1 MDIVNCISF
10 VDIGLK
16 KKTPMMTQD
25 QIKEIHNILL
35 DYNGDVVD
43 YDNIE
48 IVLADAGSGGGGNSW
63 VRDALI
69 EDWKDSNGVIHRG
82 LIDKEYA
89 PEYVSRYQNA
99 SNKLKLIEPSKYK
112 SEMFEALI
120 KMVEAN
126 LITFTDSYDNR
137 GYLSINE
144 VDQNALV
151 KNKTA
156 IMAKLDQ
163 ENLSQA
169 EYEERLDDELS
180 QLDISK
186 YKTYKLSPDE
196 EIALK
201 QIDMMQEEIVNI
213 CRTKRESGKDMFKLP
228 PYKDADTGASDAT
241 MHDDRA
247 YTLAMLGWYLQER
260 RLENIRNRKKPDASS
275 IIDKLQVNPGKP
287 LDKLFG

>member
-1 MDIVNCISF
+1 M
-10 VDIGLK
+10 LK
-16 KKTPMMTQD
+16 SS
-25 QIKEIHNILL
+25 INL
-35 DYNGDVVD
+35 
-43 YDNIE
+43 
-48 IVLADAGSGGGGNSW
+48 SS
-63 VRDALI
+63 AL
-69 EDWKDSNGVIHRG
+69 
-82 LIDKEYA
+82 
-89 PEYVSRYQNA
+89 
-99 SNKLKLIEPSKYK
+99 
-112 SEMFEALI
+112 
-120 KMVEAN
+120 EAN
-126 LITFTDSYDNR
+126 LITFPDSYDNR

-144 VDQNALV
+144 VDQNALI
-151 KNKTA
+151 KSKTA

-169 EYEERLDDELS
+169 EYEERLDEELS
-180 QLDISK
+180 KLDISK
-186 YKTYKLSPDE
+186 YKIYKLSLDE

-201 QIDMMQEEIVNI
+201 QIDMMKEEIVNI